1 MISTDNLNFVPKS
14 TMTPLPEFPCLII
27 VILFYFRVLI
37 DLCFNYSKTC
47 LTPPLK
53 IDYTLLSPYLCF
65 ISILFRFVLL
75 QGDDTSTKIVSE
87 YDQEIPQSQTAD
99 NPNATARKSISAIT
113 RHQEGQIQ
121 QSNQLSL
128 PTQDDC
134 NTRMDIK

>member
-1 MISTDNLNFVPKS
+1 MISTDNLNFVPKF
-14 TMTPLPEFPCLII
+14 TMTSLPEFPCLII

-75 QGDDTSTKIVSE
+75 QGDDTSTKIVSMIRK
-87 YDQEIPQSQTAD
+87 YHNHKPQTIPMPRRGRASQPSRDTKKGKFSK
-99 NPNATARKSISAIT
+99 ATSSLFPLKMIAILEWT
-113 RHQEGQIQ
+113 
-121 QSNQLSL
+121 
-128 PTQDDC
+128 
-134 NTRMDIK
+134 

>member
-14 TMTPLPEFPCLII
+14 TMTSLPEFPCLII

-47 LTPPLK
+47 LTQPLK

-75 QGDDTSTKIVSE
+75 QGDDTSTKIVSA

-99 NPNATARKSISAIT
+99 NPNATARKSI
-113 RHQEGQIQ
+113 
-121 QSNQLSL
+121 
-128 PTQDDC
+128 
-134 NTRMDIK
+134 